1 MRLPKPGCL
10 HPAML
15 ETARPVASAVTGPA
29 RLATMENPNVTLAPS
44 FRLLAMAAV
53 AIAALTACSSLSQLT
68 GEETVDY
75 RTQGN
80 KTAPLDIPPD
90 LTQLTRDPRYAQQG
104 ASVSASSFQPAN
116 APATPGA
123 AAPSAAPGPAVA
135 VTSVSTATG
144 KATIERQGNARWLA
158 STMTPE
164 QMWPVLRSFWQEM
177 GLALVVDRPETGVM
191 ETDWAENRAKLPQDA
206 IRAVLGKVIDSAYST
221 GERDKFRTRVE
232 RTETGS
238 DVYITM
244 RGMVEVYTD
253 VEKTQTA
260 WQPRPPDPYLEAE
273 MLGRLMQKLS
283 AKPPRA
289 ITPAAAVAA
298 ASAPAAP
305 PRARMLADQ
314 PTPTLKVDD
323 GFDRAWR
330 RDGLALDRSGFT
342 GEDRDRAKGQYFV
355 RYVDPAQ
362 AGKEDPNFFAKLF
375 GAKGDAAGPVRYRV
389 AVKSEANLS
398 LVTVLDNQ
406 GAPEKGEAGQR
417 ILALLLTDLQ

>member
-1 MRLPKPGCL
+1 
-10 HPAML
+10 
-15 ETARPVASAVTGPA
+15 
-29 RLATMENPNVTLAPS
+29 MEQPNVTLANP
-44 FRLLAMAAV
+44 FRHLCLALA
-53 AIAALTACSSLSQLT
+53 AIAALTACGSLSQIT

-90 LTQLTRDPRYAQQG
+90 LTQLARDPRYAPQG
-104 ASVSASSFQPAN
+104 ASVSANALQTPAAG
-116 APATPGA
+116 APAAVPT
-123 AAPSAAPGPAVA
+123 STPAVVA
-135 VTSVSTATG
+135 VKSVDTPAG
-144 KATIERQGNARWLA
+144 KTTIERAGSERWLA
-158 STMTPE
+158 SPLTPE

-177 GLALVVDRPETGVM
+177 GLALAIDRPETGIM

-206 IRAVLGKVIDSAYST
+206 IRAVIGKVFDSAYST

-238 DVYITM
+238 DVFITM
-244 RGMVEVYTD
+244 RGMVEVYVD
-253 VEKTQTA
+253 VQKTQTA

-273 MLGRLMQKLS
+273 MLGRLLQKLS

-289 ITPAAAVAA
+289 ISPAAAVAA

-314 PTPTLKVDD
+314 TTPTLQVDD

-330 RDGLALDRSGFT
+330 RVGLALDRSGFT
-342 GEDRDRAKGQYFV
+342 VEDRDRAKGQYYV

-375 GAKGDAAGPVRYRV
+375 SSSSSSGGPAHYRV
-389 AVKSEANLS
+389 AVKADTNVS

-406 GAPEKGEAGQR
+406 GAPEKSEAGQR
-417 ILALLLTDLQ
+417 ILALLLADLK